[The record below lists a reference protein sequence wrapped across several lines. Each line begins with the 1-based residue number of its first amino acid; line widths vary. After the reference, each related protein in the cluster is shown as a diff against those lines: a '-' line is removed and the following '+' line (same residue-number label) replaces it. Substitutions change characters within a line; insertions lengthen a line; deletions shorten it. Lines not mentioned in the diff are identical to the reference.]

1 MVCRRFV
8 FLPRNFG
15 KRFLPENKAEADEL
29 ATKAGKA
36 RKRGSD
42 FGCSD
47 AKRWMI
53 LESSNG
59 WIHDCHSLKQLMEI
73 GDNGILSEKGISFR
87 ITKRWQRGNRANNNS
102 TTVRTSTGLI
112 NMIATTSLVDYHHTV
127 PTIPCKDTYIYIQ
140 IDKHLLLIYTYMN
153 KFILLTVHY
162 RIDYHL
168 WIPVIWYNILPQ

>member
-73 GDNGILSEKGISFR
+73 GDNRILSEKGISFR

-168 WIPVIWYNILPQ
+168 